1 MKILLKSSIVVV
13 LSLVFLWGCTKDKQR
28 KFPET
33 TPDKVVMQFFELLS
47 TGGKLS
53 TREALQMVSNKY
65 GALNTDTFRRW
76 TQDFN
81 AESKIKIVNVKLPDK
96 PNKNGDYVAVV
107 KMEIHTPSMFGGSF
121 TTHSQINMLLDD
133 KDNKWKIDFLA
144 HTIDEEDFLKAPAE
158 ARLK

>member
-1 MKILLKSSIVVV
+1 
-13 LSLVFLWGCTKDKQR
+13 
-28 KFPET
+28 
-33 TPDKVVMQFFELLS
+33 
-47 TGGKLS
+47 
-53 TREALQMVSNKY
+53 MVSNKY